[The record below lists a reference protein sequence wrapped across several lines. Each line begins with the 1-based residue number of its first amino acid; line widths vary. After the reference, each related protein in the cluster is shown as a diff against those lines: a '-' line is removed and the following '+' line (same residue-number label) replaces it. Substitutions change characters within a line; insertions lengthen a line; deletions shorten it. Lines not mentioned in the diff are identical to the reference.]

1 MEVYRMYI
9 KQISVFI
16 ENRTGRLAE
25 FCRLLGD
32 NGIDMIAIT
41 IADTTSFGILRAIVN
56 DTEKAVKV
64 LREANYAVTITEVLA
79 VAINDQPGGLASA
92 LELLRSAGVSVEYL
106 YSFVRHVGDDCA
118 ILFRVDKP
126 EEAIRIFQANG
137 VRLLTSEQVEV
148 K

>member
-1 MEVYRMYI
+1 MYI

-41 IADTTSFGILRAIVN
+41 IADTTSFGILRAIVS
-56 DTEKAVKV
+56 DTDKAVQV

-92 LELLRSAGVSVEYL
+92 LELLRAHNVNVEYL

-118 ILFRVDKP
+118 ILFRVDQP
-126 EEAIRIFQANG
+126 EEAVRVFTENG
-137 VRLLTSEQVEV
+137 VRLLSAAEVEV

>member
-1 MEVYRMYI
+1 MYI

-41 IADTTSFGILRAIVN
+41 IADTTSFGILRAIVS
-56 DTEKAVKV
+56 DTDSAVQV

-92 LELLRSAGVSVEYL
+92 LELLRAHNVNVEYL

-118 ILFRVDKP
+118 ILFRVDQP
-126 EEAIRIFQANG
+126 EEAVRVFTKNG
-137 VRLLTSEQVEV
+137 VRLLSAAEGEV

>member
-1 MEVYRMYI
+1 MYI

-41 IADTTSFGILRAIVN
+41 IADTTSFGILRAIVS
-56 DTEKAVKV
+56 DTDRAVQV

-92 LELLRSAGVSVEYL
+92 LELLRAHNVNVEYL

-118 ILFRVDKP
+118 ILFRVDQP
-126 EEAIRIFQANG
+126 EEAVRVFTKNG
-137 VRLLTSEQVEV
+137 VRLLSAAEVEV

>member
-1 MEVYRMYI
+1 MYI

-41 IADTTSFGILRAIVN
+41 IADTTSFGILRAIVS
-56 DTEKAVKV
+56 DTDRAVQV

-92 LELLRSAGVSVEYL
+92 LELLRAHNVNVEYL

-118 ILFRVDKP
+118 ILFRVDQP
-126 EEAIRIFQANG
+126 EEAVRVFTKNG
-137 VRLLTSEQVEV
+137 VRLLSAAEGEV

>member
-1 MEVYRMYI
+1 MYI

-41 IADTTSFGILRAIVN
+41 IADTTSFGILRAIVS
-56 DTEKAVKV
+56 DTDRAVQV

-92 LELLRSAGVSVEYL
+92 LELLRAHNVNVEYL

-118 ILFRVDKP
+118 ILFRVDQP
-126 EEAIRIFQANG
+126 EEAVRVFMENG
-137 VRLLTSEQVEV
+137 IRLLSAAEVEV

>member
-1 MEVYRMYI
+1 MYI

-41 IADTTSFGILRAIVN
+41 IADTTSFGILRAIVS
-56 DTEKAVKV
+56 DTDRAVQV

-92 LELLRSAGVSVEYL
+92 LELLRAHNVNVEYL

-118 ILFRVDKP
+118 ILFRVDQP
-126 EEAIRIFQANG
+126 EEAVRVFTENG
-137 VRLLTSEQVEV
+137 IRLLSAAEVEV